1 MLSGSRGPV
10 RAVAIVALAACGGS
24 YPAAAAPGPVTETV
38 ADPTVVVPPVEVAE
52 AEADARPK
60 PVKAPKGPVG
70 QRAQALREAADLLD
84 KAQGALDNGNKDLAE
99 MLFSS
104 AELLTGADAVAAV
117 ALVFREGAPPR
128 VTTPTVTIE
137 DKGAQPKAVGSS
149 DDDEPDVKPARGKL
163 TGAVKVD
170 GKGAG
175 GVLGFVTL
183 EPIGRKSRARAP
195 KQRVMEQ
202 RNREFAPHV
211 LAVPVGSTVTFP
223 NFDSIFHNV
232 FSRSDASMFDL
243 GLYKGGEAREV
254 KFAKEGIVRL
264 GCNLHANMSA
274 YVVVVSAPH
283 YAITGDDGA
292 FTFKSL
298 EPGKYTLKAWSEK
311 SKAPITQVV
320 TVKAGD
326 NSVEVGVAADAP
338 TGPSPDKFGAARG
351 AGK

>member
-1 MLSGSRGPV
+1 MQTGFRGTL
-10 RAVAIVALAACGGS
+10 RAVAIIAVAACGGS
-24 YPAAAAPGPVTETV
+24 YPAAAAPAPVTETTAAPGPV
-38 ADPTVVVPPVEVAE
+38 APLPVEVA
-52 AEADARPK
+52 DSGDK
-60 PVKAPKGPVG
+60 PPAKKPSKGPVG
-70 QRAQALREAADLLD
+70 QRAQGLREAADLLD
-84 KAQGALDNGNKDLAE
+84 KAQSALDNGNKDLAE

-104 AELLTGADAVAAV
+104 AELLTGEDAVAAV
-117 ALVFREGAPPR
+117 APAFREGAPPR
-128 VTTPTVTIE
+128 VTTAPVKVE
-137 DKGAQPKAVGSS
+137 DKGAQPKAVGNS
-149 DDDEPDVKPARGKL
+149 DDDEPDAKPARGKL
-163 TGAVKVD
+163 VGAVKID
-170 GKGAG
+170 GKSAA

-183 EPIGRKSRARAP
+183 EPIGKKPKGRAP

-243 GLYKGGEAREV
+243 GLYKGGEARDV
-254 KFAKEGIVRL
+254 KFEREGIVRL

-274 YVVVVSAPH
+274 YVIVVAAPH
-283 YAITGDDGA
+283 YAITGDDGS

-298 EPGKYTLKAWSEK
+298 DPGKYTLKAWSEK

-326 NSVEVGVAADAP
+326 NTVEVGVAGDAP
-338 TGPSPDKFGAARG
+338 AGPSPDKFGAARG
-351 AGK
+351 QAH

>member
-1 MLSGSRGPV
+1 MLPGSRGTV

-24 YPAAAAPGPVTETV
+24 YPAAAAPGPTTETTAAATEPPPIEV
-38 ADPTVVVPPVEVAE
+38 ADAG
-52 AEADARPK
+52 DK
-60 PVKAPKGPVG
+60 PAAKPAKVPKGPVG

-84 KAQGALDNGNKDLAE
+84 KAQTALDNGNKDLAE

-104 AELLTGADAVAAV
+104 AELISGPDAVAAI
-117 ALVFREGAPPR
+117 APSFREGAPPR
-128 VTTPTVTIE
+128 VTTPTVKIE

-163 TGAVKVD
+163 TGSVKVD

-183 EPIGRKSRARAP
+183 EPIGRKSKGRAP

-243 GLYKGGEAREV
+243 GLYKGGEAREI
-254 KFAKEGIVRL
+254 KFEKEGIVRL

-283 YAITGDDGA
+283 YVITGDDGS

-326 NSVEVGVAADAP
+326 NTVEVGVAADAP
-338 TGPSPDKFGAARG
+338 AGPSPDKFGAARG
-351 AGK
+351 SGK